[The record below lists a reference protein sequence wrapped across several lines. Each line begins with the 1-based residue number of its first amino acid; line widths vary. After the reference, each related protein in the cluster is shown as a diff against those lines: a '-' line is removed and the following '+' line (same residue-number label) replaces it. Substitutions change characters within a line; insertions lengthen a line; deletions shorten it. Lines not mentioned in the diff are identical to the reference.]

1 MAGSTPFGTRIVPV
15 TAFRFP
21 SALVERYMTCQASAL
36 SAFSSGTAGRHR
48 TTSPGCP
55 AGSGEG
61 GV

>member
-1 MAGSTPFGTRIVPV
+1 M